1 MRGRSDEFEQLRYA
15 RPTTPPSPIPSRHQ
29 PPASGLGAPPRRST
43 RMRQTTSRPDNVY
56 GNRPP
61 VDILGDRDDDP
72 FQGPPQS
79 SQRPGTSG
87 GGSGNNQP
95 SAGPSASAD
104 LAKMAQ
110 DGGAKLINFLLRAAV
125 SSTEAKGKIP
135 KVSKVKEWQYRDLMR
150 LPKAEQEEWKTAC
163 KEELEALCQ
172 RNVFKLTDL
181 PKGRKTIGCR
191 WVFVKSDGH
200 KKARLVAQGFSQV
213 EGIDFN
219 ELFSPIVRFE
229 SVQLIFALSAIEN
242 YYCIGVDVCNA
253 YLYGKLDEEIYM
265 RQPQG
270 FTARGQENKVIRL
283 QRALYGLK
291 QAGLA
296 WWKELNSSM
305 KNLGFEHLLSDAG
318 LFVCKDYKDIIIA
331 IVYVDDA
338 MFFGK
343 DKAKVN
349 YKKKLFMDKWEC
361 RDLGEVKEFLRMRVT
376 CKN

>member
-1 MRGRSDEFEQLRYA
+1 MRNRSDKFEQLRGDL
-15 RPTTPPSPIPSRHQ
+15 RPTTPPSPTLRRHL
-29 PPASGLGAPPRRST
+29 PPDSGFGAPPRCST
-43 RMRQTTSRPDNVY
+43 RIRQTTSRPDNVY
-56 GNRPP
+56 GNRPS
-61 VDILGDRDDDP
+61 VDILTDNDDNP
-72 FQGPPQS
+72 FQGPSQS

-125 SSTEAKGKIP
+125 SSADAKGKIP
-135 KVSKVKEWQYRDLMR
+135 EVSKVHEWHFRDLMR
-150 LPKAEQEEWKTAC
+150 LPKAAQEEWKIAC

-181 PKGRKTIGCR
+181 PKGRKTIICR
-191 WVFVKSDGH
+191 WVFDVKSDSH

-219 ELFSPIVRFE
+219 ELFSPVVRFE
-229 SVQLIFALSAIEN
+229 SVQLILALSALED
-242 YYCIGVDVCNA
+242 YYCVSVDVRNA
-253 YLYGKLDEEIYM
+253 YLYRKLDEEIYM
-265 RQPQG
+265 RQPEG
-270 FTARGQENKVIRL
+270 FKVRGQKNKVICL

-296 WWKELNSSM
+296 WWKELNSSIN
-305 KNLGFEHLLSDAG
+305 KLGFKRLVSDAG
-318 LFVCKDYKDIIIA
+318 LFVCKDYKEIIIA
-331 IVYVDDA
+331 IVYVDNA

-343 DKAKVN
+343 NKAQVN
-349 YKKKLFMDKWEC
+349 SKKKLFIDKWKC
-361 RDLGEVKEFLRMRVT
+361 HDLGEVKEFLRMR
-376 CKN
+376 